1 MRAIA
6 RRTRREQAVTAG
18 LALTVELVPR
28 TSWCDNMRAAV
39 RRKRWDEIRKA
50 AYCASDYRCGICG
63 AAPARA
69 TAPGNGGVV
78 GGYGHARA
86 ARSARSGVAAPRP
99 SHRPGTAARAAAPA
113 RPPHALPSGD
123 LNRGIGRA
131 AHRACCARCSRGTPP
146 SSTRCSRPA
155 AHVRRRDGTSV
166 PWGTDGTR
174 RDRQRRQ
181 RS

>member
-18 LALTVELVPR
+18 LPLTIEVAPR
-28 TSWCDNMRAAV
+28 TSWCDNMRAVV
-39 RRKRWDEIRKA
+39 RRKTWDGIRKA
-50 AYCASDYRCGICG
+50 AYCASDYPCGICG

-86 ARSARSGVAAPRP
+86 ARSARSGVAAPQP
-99 SHRPGTAARAAAPA
+99 SHRPGTAARAAASA
-113 RPPHALPSGD
+113 RPPHALPSGG
-123 LNRGIGRA
+123 LIRGIGRA
-131 AHRACCARCSRGTPP
+131 ARRACCARCSWGTPAA
-146 SSTRCSRPA
+146 STRCSRPA
-155 AHVRRRDGTSV
+155 AHVLRRGGTSV
-166 PWGTDGTR
+166 PWGTGGAR
-174 RDRQRRQ
+174 PDRQRRQ